1 MTTSAIL
8 FLVAAAACVLAALL
22 HFACIAWGADGYRF
36 LGAGERAARAVAAGD
51 LRPHVSAAIIGTM
64 LLVWAW
70 YALAGAG
77 LVLSPPLLQPVHL
90 VISAVLILRAIAFPL
105 LRPVFPGNSE
115 LFWLVSS
122 GFVGALGL
130 LFLVGAILGRAQ

>member
-1 MTTSAIL
+1 
-8 FLVAAAACVLAALL
+8 
-22 HFACIAWGADGYRF
+22 
-36 LGAGERAARAVAAGD
+36 
-51 LRPHVSAAIIGTM
+51 M

-130 LFLVGAILGRAQ
+130 LFLIGAILGRAQ